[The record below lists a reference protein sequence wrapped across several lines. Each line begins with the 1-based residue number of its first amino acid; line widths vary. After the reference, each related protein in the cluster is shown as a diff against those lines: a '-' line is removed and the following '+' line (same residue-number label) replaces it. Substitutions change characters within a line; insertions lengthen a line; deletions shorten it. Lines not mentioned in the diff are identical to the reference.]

1 MRRPSTKLLLIFFA
15 AILLAAILAFSRH
28 SITLEGF
35 SWSLMAA
42 SLRHARFS
50 LLFLSVITI
59 YVCYAIRALRW
70 VRLSRY
76 LGRPSF
82 TGVYAATLMGFTV
95 LVMLGRV
102 AEPVRPLLISRKESL
117 PVPGTF
123 GIYALERLL
132 DITSTAIFAGLALL
146 LATRL
151 GVTAP
156 AAVPLLA
163 IARKTGMVLLVCVC
177 VALLFL
183 FYLRSHGAGWI
194 LAHLSSGVAPS
205 LLRTRLARLF
215 EGFHD
220 GLQAIRTF
228 SDLTWAIG
236 LTAVHWLLVW
246 ILYLWIPWSFGGQLA
261 TINASGALLLMTL
274 TLVGSTLQ
282 LPGVGGGSQLA
293 SFLVLSVILGVAK
306 EPAAAAAIAIWLV
319 TFVSCAIVGL
329 PLLIREG
336 LSVKE
341 LRSMARAERAAEA
354 AGAHISAREEIV
366 PVLPQPTLPA
376 HSAPSTG
383 NPAVPERRP

>member
-1 MRRPSTKLLLIFFA
+1 MRRPSTKLLLIVLA
-15 AILLAAILAFSRH
+15 AILLAAILLHSRH
-28 SITLEGF
+28 SITLQGF
-35 SWSLMAA
+35 SWTLMGA
-42 SLRHARFS
+42 SLRQARFS
-50 LLFLSVITI
+50 LLLLSVVTI
-59 YVCYAIRALRW
+59 YACYAIRALRW
-70 VRLSRY
+70 ARLSRY
-76 LGRPSF
+76 LGCPSF

-95 LVMLGRV
+95 LVLLGRV

-151 GVTAP
+151 GATAP
-156 AAVPLLA
+156 AALPLLA
-163 IARKTGMVLLVCVC
+163 IARKTGIVLLACVC
-177 VALLFL
+177 AAILFL
-183 FYLRSHGAGWI
+183 SYLRSHGAGWI
-194 LAHLSSGVAPS
+194 LARLSSGAAPS
-205 LLRTRLARLF
+205 ISRTRLASLF
-215 EGFHD
+215 QGFHD

-228 SDLTWAIG
+228 SDLAWAIG
-236 LTAVHWLLVW
+236 LTAVHWFLVW

-261 TINASGALLLMTL
+261 TINAGGALLLMTL

-293 SFLVLSVILGVAK
+293 SFLVLSVILGVTK
-306 EPAAAAAIAIWLV
+306 ERAAAAAIAIWLV

-354 AGAHISAREEIV
+354 AGAHISASEEIV
-366 PVLPQPTLPA
+366 LVLPQPPPPA
-376 HSAPSTG
+376 HLAPSAG
-383 NPAVPERRP
+383 NPAAPERRP